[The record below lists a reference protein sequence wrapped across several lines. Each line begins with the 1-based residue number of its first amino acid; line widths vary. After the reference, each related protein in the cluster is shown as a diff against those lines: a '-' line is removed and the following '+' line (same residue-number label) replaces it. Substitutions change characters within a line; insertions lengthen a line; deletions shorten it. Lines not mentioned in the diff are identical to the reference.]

1 MTTPSSTV
9 DRAGLIYLT
18 VMNTTP
24 ALHNPGLLKQA
35 DPLDLK
41 LRLLWLTDE
50 LEWLMSLAPSTLG
63 GFSPPPD
70 ARDRI
75 DRLRASI
82 RASRIDVPLTEE
94 EVEQASSCMAIVQ
107 P

>member
-1 MTTPSSTV
+1 
-9 DRAGLIYLT
+9 
-18 VMNTTP
+18 MNTTP
-24 ALHNPGLLKQA
+24 ALHDPTLLGQT

-50 LEWLMSLAPSTLG
+50 LEWLMSLGSSTIG
-63 GFSPPPD
+63 GFYPPPD
-70 ARDRI
+70 AQHRI

-82 RASRIDVPLTEE
+82 RASRIDVRLTDDELK
-94 EVEQASSCMAIVQ
+94 QAKACLAIIQ